1 MSSLR
6 TMAGTT
12 TTTCVV
18 TNNELLG
25 NSKIADRAVHLIGN
39 TPTPPQTVPKMFL
52 ESSKRLK
59 NTPTKAL
66 DGDSVWWQP
75 RQRWVQWGLEISDR
89 VTHRGLV
96 SRKW

>member
-12 TTTCVV
+12 TTCVV
-18 TNNELLG
+18 TDNELLG

-39 TPTPPQTVPKMFL
+39 TPTPPQTVPKMLL

-66 DGDSVWWQP
+66 DGDS
-75 RQRWVQWGLEISDR
+75 I
-89 VTHRGLV
+89 LV
-96 SRKW
+96 ATMTEVGTMGT